1 MTKRIA
7 CFIGWSNT
15 GKTGFVEAC
24 AASLARRGVAVGA
37 VKCVHHE
44 GSFNLR
50 GKDSTR
56 FFEAGAD
63 AALVSDDETV
73 IVRRTPSSW
82 NRPYAESL
90 FPEAEVVLIEGRI
103 VDGAVKALVGGPAV
117 DEAGLK
123 RPLHEFDVLIT
134 GNPGL
139 AARAIDAGLAVFD
152 PEGSESFID
161 RYLTGGI
168 MEDRKL
174 TVTTGGVE
182 LPLNPFVNETI
193 TNVVLALLK
202 PLKKTDLDGEIVI
215 KLAKTGK

>member
-24 AASLARRGVAVGA
+24 AKSLSRKGVAVGA
-37 VKCVHHE
+37 VKCVRHE
-44 GSFNLR
+44 GSFNLP

-56 FFEAGAD
+56 FFEAGAE

-73 IVRRTPSSW
+73 IVKRTPSSW
-82 NRPYAESL
+82 NRQYAESL
-90 FPEAEVVLIEGRI
+90 FPEAAVVLVEGRI
-103 VDGAVKALVGGPAV
+103 VDGAVKVLVGGPAA

-123 RPLHEFDVLIT
+123 RSLDGFDVLIT
-134 GNPGL
+134 EHPVL
-139 AARAIDAGLAVFD
+139 AERAIAAGLAVFD
-152 PEGSESFID
+152 PESSDSFID
-161 RYLTGGI
+161 LYLTGDT

-193 TNVVLALLK
+193 ANVVLALLK
-202 PLKKTDLDGEIVI
+202 PLKKTNLDGEIVI
-215 KLAKTGK
+215 TLGKANK